1 MYARKIDKS
10 NQLSK
15 EIEKLLELC
24 DKYDEENDGEYS
36 FFDKPVSEEEM
47 LKWEQDNGARI
58 PESYKEWLRFTGRC
72 RIAQNTASFW
82 GPNEFH
88 SKYVPEDMVV
98 IGELIGDGELV
109 CFSKAEGNF
118 FELFENNETSKDDF
132 QSVLKRVINIVDDD
146 KPPLITHQ
154 EAQELLAKIKERK
167 EMRAK
172 GLIK

>member
-82 GPNEFH
+82 GPDKFH
-88 SKYVPEDMVV
+88 SEYVPDDLIV
-98 IGELIGDGELV
+98 IGELIGDGERV
-109 CFSKAEGNF
+109 CFSRTTADIV
-118 FELFENNETSKDDF
+118 ELFEGQNTRTETFGEIIKRISSILGDDGDL
-132 QSVLKRVINIVDDD
+132 SDERCDEILARIYEKRRKRVLEDS
-146 KPPLITHQ
+146 
-154 EAQELLAKIKERK
+154 EE
-167 EMRAK
+167 
-172 GLIK
+172 

>member
-24 DKYDEENDGEYS
+24 DKYDEENDGECS

-109 CFSKAEGNF
+109 CFSKKKEEIVNIFEGRENYKSSF
-118 FELFENNETSKDDF
+118 FDVVKEIIDMLDNKPILSL
-132 QSVLKRVINIVDDD
+132 SRVD
-146 KPPLITHQ
+146 
-154 EAQELLAKIKERK
+154 ELLAKFEEDRK
-167 EMRAK
+167 K
-172 GLIK
+172 GLV